1 MVSFLLERMKY
12 KVLVRRLWCRWFI
25 LNNYFRN
32 NKKYVRMNQRHP
44 HRAGTH
50 RAVVFCLIFYVLIYL
65 GKNRAPSLSS
75 ETSSPCG
82 RDRELCRTREDA
94 GRTPGLYVLFRPITL
109 DALVAVFA
117 TNSGIAPH
125 MLHECCTAVPIG
137 PAQAY
142 ASCVGAGEKARV

>member
-1 MVSFLLERMKY
+1 MRTLD
-12 KVLVRRLWCRWFI
+12 
-25 LNNYFRN
+25 
-32 NKKYVRMNQRHP
+32 
-44 HRAGTH
+44 G
-50 RAVVFCLIFYVLIYL
+50 RAVYMSFF
-65 GKNRAPSLSS
+65 A
-75 ETSSPCG
+75 
-82 RDRELCRTREDA
+82 
-94 GRTPGLYVLFRPITL
+94 PITL